1 MTKPFLVCIHD
12 ATPAHAHETR
22 VMIRDLAPLIGR
34 RLSFAVVPNW
44 YGKWPLASDRDYCRL
59 VRESSEELLLH
70 GYFHHQP
77 SLIARDARSYGWL
90 RRTGGALATL
100 LTESA
105 DEMNGLTPEETHYVL
120 DCGQRVF
127 IEAFGEL
134 ARGFIAPAW
143 QLGHVRLSPT
153 RRGSRGNAYAP
164 GLDHVLG
171 FFSLES
177 EAGRRIPLATSTWD
191 CGRWGWLG
199 HIGHGIGSLL
209 QSLDRVPVIAIHPRD
224 LDRGFWPVI
233 MRRTRELIDA
243 GFEPS
248 TPTALLKASDV
259 EVLV

>member
-12 ATPAHAHETR
+12 ATAAHAHETR

-44 YGKWPLASDRDYCRL
+44 YGKWPLAADRSYCSL

-70 GYFHHQP
+70 GYFHH
-77 SLIARDARSYGWL
+77 
-90 RRTGGALATL
+90 RRRGAGPATL
-100 LTESA
+100 LTKSS
-105 DEMNGLTPEETHYVL
+105 DEMNGLNPEETHYVL

-127 IEAFGEL
+127 VEAFGEP

-143 QLGHVRLSPT
+143 RPGHVRL
-153 RRGSRGNAYAP
+153 GSAHAP

-177 EAGRRIPLATSTWD
+177 HASRKIPLATWSWD

-209 QSLDRVPVIAIHPRD
+209 QSLDRVPVLAIHPRD
-224 LDRGFWPVI
+224 LDRGFWPTI

-248 TPTALLKASDV
+248 TPTALLQARDAQ
-259 EVLV
+259 VLV